1 MSDAV
6 TSAPDGLEPCLRR
19 QDYRPVQRRRPVC
32 SGGNEVCAH
41 SLYVESGLADQATEF
56 VASLVTA
63 SRLGP
68 TGRRNGDPFHS
79 IAGAPIMTQRF

>member
-6 TSAPDGLEPCLRR
+6 TSPPDGPEPCPRR
-19 QDYRPVQRRRPVC
+19 
-32 SGGNEVCAH
+32 
-41 SLYVESGLADQATEF
+41 YVESGLADQVAEF

-68 TGRRNGDPFHS
+68 TGRPMETHS
-79 IAGAPIMTQRF
+79 TR